1 MRSHFL
7 SIWVN
12 SDHGKRQVLEGQGGL
27 AQQHFNVGEMKTLL
41 VKVPDLVEQRRI
53 EEILASQNRTS
64 SASETELAKLR
75 SQKTGLMQDLLTGKV
90 RVTPLLETVGPIE
103 IYEDI

>member
-1 MRSHFL
+1 
-7 SIWVN
+7 
-12 SDHGKRQVLEGQGGL
+12 
-27 AQQHFNVGEMKTLL
+27 MKTLL